1 MNPALFALLL
11 PIALQSVRGLLAGRP
26 VLLAMWAAIEP
37 LILSRLARGGQD
49 VQAVLMQAA
58 RQLEAA
64 DRAEMLEQMLSDAGA
79 EVGPRT
85 L

>member
-11 PIALQSVRGLLAGRP
+11 PIALQAVRGLLAGRP
-26 VLLAMWAAIEP
+26 VLLAMWGVIEP
-37 LILSRLARGGQD
+37 LILSRLSRGGQD

>member
-1 MNPALFALLL
+1 
-11 PIALQSVRGLLAGRP
+11 
-26 VLLAMWAAIEP
+26 
-37 LILSRLARGGQD
+37 
-49 VQAVLMQAA
+49 MQAA